1 MAYCMYLRK
10 SRMDM
15 EAEARGEGE
24 TLARH
29 RRALLD
35 HAKRLTISIDR
46 IYEEVVSGDTIAAR
60 PVMQEL
66 LEDVQ
71 ANKWEGVFVME
82 VERLARGDTMDQGY
96 VAQAFKWSNTLIIT
110 PMKTYNPNN
119 EFDEEYFEF
128 GLFMSRREYKTINRR
143 LQRGREAS
151 AREGKFVGSIAPYGY
166 ERVKIEGDK
175 GYTLKIIPEHARIV
189 RLIFDWYTNGYE
201 NEKGE
206 LERAGLQK
214 IAHRLNDLGI
224 PPHRKDYWMKMTIK
238 DILTNPTYAGKI
250 RWGYRKVNKKMVDGK
265 AVKSRPLNFNEDCIV
280 VPGLHEAIVSE
291 ETFNHAQEI
300 LSERP
305 APPTSYRSEIKSPL
319 AGIIICEK
327 CGRKMVFRAAPSSN
341 KKPYLVCHA
350 RACPNVSSPYALVE
364 QRVLNSLR
372 ELIAEYESEQRIKG
386 KKDAS
391 KIIEEKNAHIV
402 KLQSDINKLTKQLT
416 KVQEAFEQDVYS
428 VEEYKMRS
436 QTIKEDI
443 EVAKADK
450 EQAQSELDQANDL
463 QHKKATIIPKIKH
476 LLQVYETLPSAKA
489 KNDSLKEVVEKA
501 VYSKDVHG
509 SYHGNSPDDFELT
522 LYPKLI

>member
-29 RRALLD
+29 RRALLE
-35 HAKRLTISIDR
+35 HAKRLTIHIDR
-46 IYEEVVSGDTIAAR
+46 IYEEIVSGDTIAAR

-71 ANKWEGVFVME
+71 NNKWEGVFVME

-166 ERVKIEGDK
+166 ARVKIEGDK
-175 GYTLKIIPEHARIV
+175 GYTLKIVPEQARIV

-201 NEKGE
+201 SEKGE
-206 LERAGLQK
+206 IERAGFQK
-214 IAHRLNDLGI
+214 IAHRLNDLGV
-224 PPHRKDYWMKMTIK
+224 PPHRNDYWMKETIK

-250 RWGYRKVNKKMVDGK
+250 RWGYRKVNKKMIDGK
-265 AVKSRPLNFNEDCIV
+265 AVKSRPFNLNDDCIIA
-280 VPGLHEAIVSE
+280 PGLHEAIVSE
-291 ETFNHAQEI
+291 DTFALAQKIIAEH
-300 LSERP
+300 P
-305 APPTSYRSEIKSPL
+305 APPVGYRSEIKSPL
-319 AGIIICEK
+319 AGIIICAK
-327 CGRKMVFRAAPSSN
+327 CGRKMVFRAAPSAN
-341 KKPYLVCHA
+341 KKPYLICHA
-350 RACPNVSSPYALVE
+350 RACPNVSSPYELAE
-364 QRVLNSLR
+364 QRVLNSLL
-372 ELIAEYESEQRIKG
+372 ELLAEYEAEQRTKEA
-386 KKDAS
+386 KDTS
-391 KIIEEKNAHIV
+391 KTVEEKKARLA
-402 KLQSDINKLTKQLT
+402 KLQSDIAKLTKQLT
-416 KVQEAFEQDVYS
+416 KAQELLEQEVYS
-428 VEEYKMRS
+428 IEEYKMRS
-436 QTIKEDI
+436 QTIKAELAEAI
-443 EVAKADK
+443 AKKTDV
-450 EQAQSELDQANDL
+450 QSELDNANEL
-463 QHKKATIIPKIKH
+463 QHKKSVIIPKIKH
-476 LLQVYETLPSAKA
+476 VLQVYETLPSAKA
-489 KNDSLKEVVEKA
+489 KNDALKEVVDKA
-501 VYSKDVHG
+501 VYNKDVHG
-509 SYHGNSPDDFELT
+509 AYRGNSPDDFELV